1 MKSSEAAFE
10 VARKYR
16 VIVLRLGH
24 RVQRDARVTT
34 HVGLTARAFGADGM
48 LIAGL
53 VDKGVEGSIRGV
65 IENWGGAFEIA
76 SGVNWADVID
86 DWKKKDGEIIHLT
99 MYGVHLNLVINEIR
113 GSSKDKLVV
122 VGAEK
127 VPGKVFHLADYNVA
141 IGSQPHSEVA
151 ALAVFLDRLFQGK
164 WEELNFKDAIFRVI
178 PSKSG
183 KKLFRVRNRHL

>member
-1 MKSSEAAFE
+1 MT
-10 VARKYR
+10 RKYR

-24 RVQRDARVTT
+24 RPQRDIRVTT

-53 VDKGVEGSIRGV
+53 VDKGIEGSIRQV

-76 SGVNWADVID
+76 SGVNWASVVN
-86 DWKKKDGEIIHLT
+86 DWKKSGEIIHLT
-99 MYGVHLNLVINEIR
+99 MYGVHLNSVINEIR
-113 GSSKDKLVV
+113 NSPKDKLII

-141 IGSQPHSEVA
+141 IGNQPHSEVA
-151 ALAVFLDRLFQGK
+151 ALAIFLDRLFQGK
-164 WEELNFKDAIFRVI
+164 WEKLNFKNAIFRVI

-183 KKLFRVRNRHL
+183 KKVFSVRNRHL